1 MLYTFSGKAVVEMNR
16 IKELRTERKM
26 KQAELAQLLSCTP
39 TAISNYET
47 GFRSPDIETIHKLCE
62 IFGCTADYLLGRSE
76 VRSFELSA
84 EEAELL
90 RTYRA
95 LSPEGREFIRHT
107 MALAA
112 LGHGEKMELFPI
124 WKEPPERGA

>member
-1 MLYTFSGKAVVEMNR
+1 MNR
-16 IKELRTERKM
+16 IKDLRTERKM

-62 IFGCTADYLLGRSE
+62 IFGCTADYLLNRSE

-90 RTYRA
+90 RGYRA
-95 LSPEGREFIRHT
+95 LSPEGREYIR
-107 MALAA
+107 
-112 LGHGEKMELFPI
+112 HGEKNGALSDL
-124 WKEPPERGA
+124 ERAT

>member
-1 MLYTFSGKAVVEMNR
+1 MNR
-16 IKELRTERKM
+16 IRELRKENGWL
-26 KQAELAQLLSCTP
+26 QAELATRLNVAQQ
-39 TAISNYET
+39 TAARYET
-47 GFRSPDIETIHKLCE
+47 EQRQLDPETIHKLCD

-90 RTYRA
+90 RNYRA

-112 LGHGEKMELFPI
+112 LGHGEKNGALSDL
-124 WKEPPERGA
+124 ERAT

>member
-1 MLYTFSGKAVVEMNR
+1 MNR
-16 IKELRTERKM
+16 IKALRTERKM

-76 VRSFELSA
+76 VRSFELSP
-84 EEAELL
+84 EEAQLL
-90 RTYRA
+90 RGYRA

-112 LGHGEKMELFPI
+112 LGHGEKNRAASDLE
-124 WKEPPERGA
+124 EAR

>member
-1 MLYTFSGKAVVEMNR
+1 MNR

-47 GFRSPDIETIHKLCE
+47 GFRSPDIETIHKLCN

-76 VRSFELSA
+76 VRSFALSP

-112 LGHGEKMELFPI
+112 LGHGEKNGALSGME
-124 WKEPPERGA
+124 KAE

>member
-1 MLYTFSGKAVVEMNR
+1 MNR

-47 GFRSPDIETIHKLCE
+47 GFRSPDIETIHKLCD

-76 VRSFELSA
+76 VRTFELSP

-90 RTYRA
+90 RGFRA
-95 LSPEGREFIRHT
+95 LSPEGREYIRHT
-107 MALAA
+107 LALAA
-112 LGHGEKMELFPI
+112 LGHGEKNGALSDL
-124 WKEPPERGA
+124 ERAT